1 MRTEDVN
8 TSNESVPLAELAA
21 EATNEG
27 SPAQSVPETIPPQA
41 RTEKDKEKQAQEKR
55 PASNSRG

>member
-8 TSNESVPLAELAA
+8 TSDSIPLADLAA

-27 SPAQSVPETIPPQA
+27 APAQSVPETIPPHA
-41 RTEKDKEKQAQEKR
+41 RAKGDKAKDAGTEQT
-55 PASNSRG
+55 PSRKPRE

>member
-8 TSNESVPLAELAA
+8 TSDSIPLADLAA

-27 SPAQSVPETIPPQA
+27 APAQSVPETIPPHA
-41 RTEKDKEKQAQEKR
+41 RAKGDKDKDARKEQTPIRKR
-55 PASNSRG
+55 E